1 MHVIIICTNFISL
14 LNLILKAM
22 STPKSKTTVATAVA
36 KSTQSKHTAST
47 LLLAVAK
54 GELPAADAA
63 KLLPKVC
70 TRTYAYTNA
79 KVLVRHAKWVGRRRK
94 YVIFADKLL
103 SAAESILRHV
113 PQQTEK
119 SA

>member
-1 MHVIIICTNFISL
+1 M

-79 KVLVRHAKWVGRRRK
+79 KVLVRHAKWVGRSRK
-94 YVIFADKLL
+94 HAAIAEELL
-103 SAAESILRHV
+103 AAAERINGEYAKI
-113 PQQTEK
+113 EK
-119 SA
+119 ST